1 MRTHCPA
8 LDRIA
13 DSESGVMMKKVML
26 PADAEQYT
34 GLVKNEVVLLRT
46 KMGGACITL
55 NYRTA
60 RINAHPVLVIDF
72 FSDRGRLY
80 TLRYD
85 LPAGTP
91 QQSSRRVSQVL
102 FLTRKALEETG
113 QYAA

>member
-1 MRTHCPA
+1 
-8 LDRIA
+8 
-13 DSESGVMMKKVML
+13 
-26 PADAEQYT
+26 
-34 GLVKNEVVLLRT
+34 
-46 KMGGACITL
+46 MGGACITL

-60 RINAHPVLVIDF
+60 RMNAHPVLVIDF

-91 QQSSRRVSQVL
+91 LQSSRRVSQIL
-102 FLTRKALEETG
+102 FLTRKELESTG